1 MSSPF
6 PVWSRYSSLLGTGW
20 LRDGMKLC
28 WLKLF
33 FLILASL
40 DRRQRERGQRSFL
53 GPTESSSIE
62 ICGAM
67 VPWFPNVDAE
77 LALLES
83 SPLPRELVDLNDSR
97 LSSEPV
103 ELSDDFLLVDGKERR
118 ILSNIDKLSDSAFST
133 VKWVIRSSSWST
145 FVSTI
150 SLTWEHCWIYRFL

>member
-1 MSSPF
+1 
-6 PVWSRYSSLLGTGW
+6 
-20 LRDGMKLC
+20 
-28 WLKLF
+28 
-33 FLILASL
+33 
-40 DRRQRERGQRSFL
+40 
-53 GPTESSSIE
+53 
-62 ICGAM
+62 M

-133 VKWVIRSSSWST
+133 VK
-145 FVSTI
+145 
-150 SLTWEHCWIYRFL
+150 